1 MKKLFFIAAIASAA
15 LVSCTKNELAPSVTE
30 QQEIAFA
37 APVVGPQT
45 KAVLGAI
52 DAQYDK
58 GESFDVWS
66 IWHEA
71 ELSAGAWAGTPYI
84 TNVAA
89 SYDGGVNG
97 WRLATPYYWPA
108 TGFLSFVALSPS
120 IANTTSYAEGTG
132 FQISEWSQGATEAA
146 IVDLMYSNATLNKKH
161 SQFTYDSE
169 LDDDDDSG
177 NFKYNGVDIQFNH
190 ALSYL
195 VFQVKTVGDYSPTQF
210 RLNAI
215 TLSGIYTTGN
225 FTQNPTAPATNWA
238 VDEDDEKIGTY
249 KAYTAGTLSFT
260 STAVPVPETDKK
272 EIILLPQTLT
282 ASQQTITVDYEIS
295 TDGTNWISQ
304 TKSADIVNGTVS
316 AWEMGKKYTY
326 TISIGVDEIIF
337 DPAVSTWTNADGGT
351 ITF

>member
-1 MKKLFFIAAIASAA
+1 MKKLFFIAAIAGAA

-45 KAVLGAI
+45 KAVSGAI

-71 ELSAGAWAGTPYI
+71 ELSTGAWAGTPYI
-84 TNVAA
+84 TDVKA
-89 SYDGGVNG
+89 SYNEGVNG
-97 WRLATPYYWPA
+97 WRLTTPYYWPA

-120 IANTTSYAEGTG
+120 IDDDIISYAAGTG
-132 FQISEWSQGATEAA
+132 FQISAWSQGATEEA
-146 IVDLMYSNATLNKKH
+146 IVDLMYSNATLNKKY

-169 LDDDDDSG
+169 LDDDNDSG

-195 VFQVKTVGDYSPTQF
+195 VFQVKTVGNYSPTEF

-225 FTQNPTAPATNWA
+225 FKQNPTSSNPNWA
-238 VDEDDEKIGTY
+238 VNTEGGVGTY
-249 KAYTAGTLSFT
+249 KAYTEGALEFDA
-260 STAVPVPETDKK
+260 TAVAVPETDTK

-295 TDGTNWISQ
+295 TDGTNWIPQ
-304 TKSADIVNGTVS
+304 TKSDIVNGTVG